1 MKNIKDAVSKSIKN
15 IRIAVMGTINS
26 VIKADN
32 TVNVLISD
40 EEELRDVTVISPY
53 GFFSLPLND
62 NSGQLLFNNTS
73 RNVSLIGVE
82 HENLPVELNP
92 GEALVYS
99 NSGSYMLLKDGK
111 IFVQGDLKV
120 TGNITYSGN
129 ISKE

>member
-1 MKNIKDAVSKSIKN
+1 
-15 IRIAVMGTINS
+15 MGTINS